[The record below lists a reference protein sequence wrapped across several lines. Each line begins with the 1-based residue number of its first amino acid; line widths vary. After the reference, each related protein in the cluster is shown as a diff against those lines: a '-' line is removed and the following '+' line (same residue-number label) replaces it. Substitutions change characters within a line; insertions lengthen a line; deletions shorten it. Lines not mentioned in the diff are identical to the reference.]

1 MGLVQEILA
10 ATLLMGGLAVFF
22 GIVLAIVERKFKI
35 QTDPRIDEVEEL
47 LPGINCGACG
57 QTGCRGVAEGIV
69 AGVLEVNA
77 CPVGGQAT
85 ADQIGALLGR
95 SAQVGPTKKAV
106 IRCQPDLKEPPSYT
120 GIDTCLGYQTLI
132 GGTLGCAYGCVGLGD
147 CQAVCPVGAIYRDE
161 QGRMQVAEA
170 LCTGCGLC
178 VKACPRSVIVLREPT
193 ETWQL
198 LCRNPEKGKQVL
210 AVCNS
215 GCIACGLCVKACT
228 HGALKMADNLPVVDY
243 QLCNECGDCVA
254 KCPKKCLVLKGIM
267 LFEQAQDAS

>member
-1 MGLVQEILA
+1 MGFVQQILT
-10 ATLLMGGLAVFF
+10 ATLLMGGLAVLF
-22 GIVLAIVERKFKI
+22 GIVLAIVERRFWI
-35 QTDPRIDEVEEL
+35 QTDPRVDEVEAL

-57 QTGCRGVAEGIV
+57 ESGCRGVAEGIV
-69 AGVLEVNA
+69 AGDLEVNA
-77 CPVGGQAT
+77 CPVGGQA
-85 ADQIGALLGR
+85 AANQIGELLGR

-106 IRCQPDLKEPPSYT
+106 IRCQPELKNPPVYT

-147 CQAVCPVGAIYRDE
+147 CQAVCPVGAIEANE
-161 QGRMQVAEA
+161 QGHMQVDEA

-178 VKACPRSVIVLREPT
+178 IKACPRSIIALREPD
-193 ETWQL
+193 EALQL

-228 HGALKMADNLPVVDY
+228 YGALKMENNLPVVDY
-243 QLCNECGDCVA
+243 QLCEECGDCVA
-254 KCPKKCLVLKGIM
+254 KCPKKCLELKGIVV
-267 LFEQAQDAS
+267 FDQAEDAS